1 LIKSKLIIGTAQF
14 GIKSYGINNI
24 NGSQSIKQVREILNL
39 SLKNNISIL
48 DTAPSYGDAEMKIGK
63 CYNNNPF
70 KCITKVSAHK
80 IKDIEN
86 SVKESAKRLKTNLHA
101 VLIHNIDDFI
111 ANNFVFDKLIQLKEE
126 GIIKNI
132 GFSIYYL
139 KDVEVLEKIIHNVD
153 IIQIPFNLFD
163 QRFKTMLPY
172 FKSHK
177 VKIHCR
183 SVFLQGLF
191 FKDESFFDGQFQPAK
206 IKIIELNRMC
216 KDLNL
221 KLSHVL
227 LGFCALNDYFDG
239 IIIGLDNINN
249 LKTNL
254 ETYKLLDNI
263 KDIKKNLDEFF
274 INDEKIILPINWF
287 IK

>member
-1 LIKSKLIIGTAQF
+1 
-14 GIKSYGINNI
+14 
-24 NGSQSIKQVREILNL
+24 
-39 SLKNNISIL
+39 
-48 DTAPSYGDAEMKIGK
+48 M
-63 CYNNNPF
+63 
-70 KCITKVSAHK
+70 
-80 IKDIEN
+80 
-86 SVKESAKRLKTNLHA
+86 
-101 VLIHNIDDFI
+101 DF
-111 ANNFVFDKLIQLKEE
+111 LY
-126 GIIKNI
+126 
-132 GFSIYYL
+132 YYL
-139 KDVEVLEKIIHNVD
+139 KDVEVLEKIIHNVY

-183 SVFLQGLF
+183 SNVFLQGLF

-216 KDLNL
+216 QDLNL

-239 IIIGLDNINN
+239 IAIGLDNINN

-274 INDEKIILPINWF
+274 INDEKIILPIRLVY
-287 IK
+287 